1 MYTVKEV
8 SKKYNIK
15 ENTILNAIRT
25 NKLTAKKVGKSYRIT
40 SDAIETYLGLSNKY
54 DPYILKRLKA
64 VIDAEQHFYR
74 FKESYYR
81 LENMNERANDYKIL
95 IKCNENLIKSILKN

>member
-1 MYTVKEV
+1 MINYTIEELENEKHILVK
-8 SKKYNIK
+8 
-15 ENTILNAIRT
+15 
-25 NKLTAKKVGKSYRIT
+25 KL
-40 SDAIETYLGLSNKY
+40 LNKY
-54 DPYILKRLKA
+54 DPYILKRLRA

-95 IKCNENLIKSILKN
+95 IKCNEKLYQNVAKVKWLEVI

>member
-1 MYTVKEV
+1 MNYTIEELENEKHILL
-8 SKKYNIK
+8 KK
-15 ENTILNAIRT
+15 L
-25 NKLTAKKVGKSYRIT
+25 L
-40 SDAIETYLGLSNKY
+40 NKY

-95 IKCNENLIKSILKN
+95 IKCNEKLYQNVEKVK

>member
-1 MYTVKEV
+1 MNFTIEELENEKHILL
-8 SKKYNIK
+8 KK
-15 ENTILNAIRT
+15 LF
-25 NKLTAKKVGKSYRIT
+25 
-40 SDAIETYLGLSNKY
+40 NKY

-95 IKCNENLIKSILKN
+95 IKCNEKLIKHIKELK